1 MITVLYGGKAV
12 SGMEEKS
19 TEEKALRESENTE
32 ELCITSD
39 TAEEEVAAKAVSEDS
54 VGDKAVRAGALEA
67 QAVGEENGSTAGST
81 VPDTASFVKSMDTR
95 STLAMLARVFFA
107 VTSAVAC
114 AALCVCVISY
124 TSEKELGAL
133 SLTRRIVSSVTGM
146 EAAVVRSDGE
156 KAPPRGS
163 KAQEIPISETDA
175 ESESVE
181 SVAESTGAAS
191 EKEYSVPY
199 YALSL
204 TNETPYEPDM
214 DEILSSPR
222 AVPTLAELRA
232 EYGNDAPFVL
242 ILHTHGSEAYAENA
256 DDGYRSTA
264 FDKNVYAVGEEMAE
278 VLRASGINVIHSDT
292 LHDVGDFSTAYYS
305 AALEIKRYLAEYPS
319 ISYIFDVHRDSMVL
333 EDGSEYAPTSLIEG
347 VKTAQVMLV
356 VGTDYGGSGHTAW
369 RDNLSLAARL
379 WCLTEE
385 DSPSMMRDIN
395 LRSASFNEQYTSG
408 SLLIEVGS
416 AGSSLSEAKESGI
429 RLARQLAREIIG

>member
-1 MITVLYGGKAV
+1 
-12 SGMEEKS
+12 MEEKS
-19 TEEKALRESENTE
+19 TEEKIVCENGDAGVSGM
-32 ELCITSD
+32 TSD
-39 TAEEEVAAKAVSEDS
+39 AVEEAAAHTAPAEDETKMS
-54 VGDKAVRAGALEA
+54 VGEIEKSDGDAAAADALVTKTDEES
-67 QAVGEENGSTAGST
+67 GEITDSPALH
-81 VPDTASFVKSMDTR
+81 TASPSGSADAR

-107 VTSAVAC
+107 VTSAVTC
-114 AALCVCVISY
+114 AAVCVCVISY
-124 TSEKELGAL
+124 SSEKDLGAL
-133 SLTRRIVSSVTGM
+133 SLARRIVSSVTGM
-146 EAAVVRSDGE
+146 EAAVVRDE
-156 KAPPRGS
+156 EAKAPPHGGTVQLPVIPESSSGS
-163 KAQEIPISETDA
+163 D
-175 ESESVE
+175 
-181 SVAESTGAAS
+181 ESTAEGAEAAAD
-191 EKEYSVPY
+191 KEYHVPY

-204 TNETPYEPDM
+204 TNETPYTPDM
-214 DEILSSPR
+214 DEILSAER
-222 AVPTLAELRA
+222 AVPPLDELRA
-232 EYGNDAPFVL
+232 EYGDDAPFVL
-242 ILHTHGSEAYAENA
+242 ILHTHGSEAYTDNA
-256 DDGYRSTA
+256 DDGYRSE
-264 FDKNVYAVGEEMAE
+264 DLDENVYAVGEEMAE
-278 VLRASGINVIHSDT
+278 VLRDSGINVIHSDT

-333 EDGSEYAPTSLIEG
+333 EDGTEYAPTALISG

-395 LRSASFNEQYTSG
+395 LRSASFNEQYTKG